1 MANVDMQFHGSDVEK
16 VTSIYGS
23 KYNFTKEDLINFSGN
38 VNPLGLSASVV
49 TQLKDHIDLIASYP
63 DRDYQD
69 LKQVISRYTDVHPNQ
84 ILVGNGSTELISLFI
99 KVIHPSRATIV
110 GPTYSEYEREIKLD
124 GGTCIYHPLKES
136 NDFQVVVDDLIE
148 DMKDST
154 DLLVLCN
161 PNNPTSGAIKR
172 DTLRPILDYCL
183 AHNIYVLIDETYVE
197 FVDDVALVSAADLT
211 ITYPNLFIIR
221 GVSKFYASP
230 GLRLGYGITGSKDI
244 LRKINSLKNPWT
256 INSLAAYAGELM
268 LQDTAYIEATRKL
281 IADEK
286 HHIETTMSTWSKV
299 KLFPAAANFYLV
311 KITDEQIHASDI
323 FEAMIQH
330 KMMIRDAS
338 GFPFLNRQF
347 FRFCINTK
355 ENNRKLLNALEQLLK

>member
-1 MANVDMQFHGSDVEK
+1 MQFHGSDVEK

-23 KYNFTKEDLINFSGN
+23 KYNFTKDDLINYSGN
-38 VNPLGLSASVV
+38 MNPLGLSASVV
-49 TQLKDHIDLIASYP
+49 SELKNHIDLIASYP

-69 LKQVISRYTDVHPNQ
+69 LKKVISNYTDVHPNQ
-84 ILVGNGSTELISLFI
+84 IIVGNGSTELISLFI
-99 KVIHPSRATIV
+99 KVIHPSRATII

-136 NDFQVVVDDLIE
+136 NDFQVIADDLI
-148 DMKDST
+148 KDLNEST

-172 DTLRPILDYCL
+172 DTLRPILDYCI

-197 FVDDVALVSAADLT
+197 FVDDVSLVSATDLT

-221 GVSKFYASP
+221 GVSKFYAAP

-268 LQDTAYIEATRKL
+268 LQDKDYIKASRQL
-281 IADEK
+281 ILEEK
-286 HHIETTMSTWSKV
+286 AFIEGTISTWSKAR
-299 KLFPAAANFYLV
+299 LFPAAANFYLT
-311 KITDEQIHASDI
+311 KITDENIHASDV
-323 FEAMIQH
+323 FEAMIQD
-330 KMMIRDAS
+330 KMLIRDAS
-338 GFPFLNRQF
+338 GFPFLNRQY

-355 ENNRKLLNALEQLLK
+355 ENNKKLLDALEKILK